1 LHNSAEESGQIPVD
15 HLRSRMTHRLFIA
28 LRPPPHIRD
37 RLIDCMDAV
46 TGARWQDDDQLHL
59 TLRYVGEVDRHRAN
73 DLAEALG
80 ALRMP
85 SCEIE
90 LTGTGVFER
99 KGRPHL
105 LWAGVA
111 PNETLVRLQKKIERI
126 CQSMGIEALHR
137 KFIPHV
143 TLARLNSSS
152 GPVGAFLA
160 TTASA
165 RFGSWKAT
173 SFGLFESHLREQGSL
188 YVEIVEYPLAT
199 AA

>member
-1 LHNSAEESGQIPVD
+1 MQNRIREI
-15 HLRSRMTHRLFIA
+15 TK
-28 LRPPPHIRD
+28 HIGR
-37 RLIDCMDAV
+37 
-46 TGARWQDDDQLHL
+46 
-59 TLRYVGEVDRHRAN
+59 E

-85 SCEIE
+85 SFEIV

-111 PNETLVRLQKKIERI
+111 PNEALVRLQKKIERI
-126 CQSMGIEALHR
+126 CQSVGIEALHR
-137 KFIPHV
+137 KFMPHV
-143 TLARLNSSS
+143 TLARLNTSSA
-152 GPVGAFLA
+152 PVGAFLA
-160 TTASA
+160 QTASV
-165 RFGSWKAT
+165 RFGSWQAS

-188 YVEIVEYPLAT
+188 YIEIVDYPLGT